1 MNHSLIEKME
11 EENNKTK
18 EMARMP
24 QPNKLPHL
32 VIVKSDKKDYLNFLF
47 DHENCFC
54 YPRSIPFSALPI
66 KCNSLG
72 HSTSDGL

>member
-1 MNHSLIEKME
+1 MKMNHSLIEKMK

-32 VIVKSDKKDYLNFLF
+32 VIVKSDNKDYLNFLF
-47 DHENCFC
+47 DFLSVIQSQFH
-54 YPRSIPFSALPI
+54 SLP
-66 KCNSLG
+66 SHL
-72 HSTSDGL
+72 SVTV